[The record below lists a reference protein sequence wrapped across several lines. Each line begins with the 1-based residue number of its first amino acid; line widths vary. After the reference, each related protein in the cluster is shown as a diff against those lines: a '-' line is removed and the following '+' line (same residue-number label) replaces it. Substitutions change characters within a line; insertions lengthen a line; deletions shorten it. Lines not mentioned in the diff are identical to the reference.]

1 MSPKNRP
8 ASQPA
13 SAGKLDGSVIMRFLL
28 GYEDYWKLMVLL
40 FAAGLLAGTAAY
52 VFARATYYSNASI
65 RVNAFLNPTLT
76 ANGQGRENTGYVM
89 RQALMNTLT
98 SNYMVLEAGKIMG
111 FANDKTTYLE
121 LREYVLPKVRV
132 SFLDELLMHVSVDA
146 FEPRAAREFPRALV
160 EAHENARKAARA
172 EFREKAIQRYV
183 DELAEV
189 RQRLEE
195 QLDTRLKFEEESALA
210 NAQLE
215 LERLSDVPIQQVR
228 LRYQLQEMERMAAV
242 MAEQGE
248 SLGTIGQLALL
259 NSLQFRAN
267 DRLAAGRLV
276 RAPGGTP
283 VKFEAPGSQ
292 DNFTQVV
299 VQPEMVEGLKPW
311 QELEKRKRT
320 LEEKARL
327 ARAKYLEDHP
337 EMRAI
342 RDELESVSS
351 ALELE
356 LEVARKAF
364 DLDLAKVKEDL
375 TAIEAKLPAYY
386 EATKTYDEKRLG
398 YDLMQKG
405 QLAWDKAYEQLA
417 KQIESLATEDEGSA
431 IRLQFEGFVDL
442 RDEVPVSP
450 SKSKLALLGSLM
462 GLGLAFGI
470 PFLLRRFDSSI
481 SDLNE
486 FEQSLGIPGIG
497 LIPVTDPKILE
508 EINRSP
514 AVGATIPNALLEN
527 FRLIRS
533 SILLN
538 PGPKGEAR
546 VVMVT
551 SARPGEGKT
560 TAACNIGWAFSSMG
574 EKTLIIDCD
583 LRRGRV
589 HGVMD
594 LPNKPGLT
602 DLLSGKASLEDCL
615 LKAPAENLWTIPRGP
630 VVAGT
635 TELLNTDVFEDLLQ
649 RLRGEFDRII
659 LDTPPVLG
667 LSETAFLQDKA
678 EGVVLIVKCAAT
690 PRKDVLDAFGTLR
703 KLGAHFYG
711 FVLNKVDFT
720 KRANMYYYY
729 YYSSNYYDLHWEGDE
744 ETALAQPEGA
754 R

>member
-1 MSPKNRP
+1 MNAKNRP
-8 ASQPA
+8 APQPNTA
-13 SAGKLDGSVIMRFLL
+13 SKLDGSVVVRFLL

-40 FAAGLLAGTAAY
+40 FAAGLLAGTAVY
-52 VFARATYYSNASI
+52 VFARATYSSNASI
-65 RVNAFLNPTLT
+65 RVNAFLNPTLA
-76 ANGQGRENTGYVM
+76 ANGQARADTGYVM
-89 RQALMNTLT
+89 RQSLMQTLT

-121 LREYVLPKVRV
+121 IKDYVLPKVRV
-132 SFLDELLMHVSVDA
+132 TFLDEFLMHVAVET
-146 FEPRAAREFPRALV
+146 FEPRAAREFPRALI
-160 EAHENARKAARA
+160 EAYENARKKARS

-189 RQRLEE
+189 RKRLEE
-195 QLDTRLKFEEESALA
+195 QLDSRLQFEEESALA

-228 LRYQLQEMERMAAV
+228 LRYQLQEMERLAAV
-242 MAEQGE
+242 LAGQGD
-248 SLGTIGQLALL
+248 SLGTVGKLALL
-259 NSLQFRAN
+259 GSLQIPSN
-267 DRLAAGRLV
+267 DRLATGRLV

-283 VKFEAPGSQ
+283 VKFEAPGTQES
-292 DNFTQVV
+292 FTQVV
-299 VQPEMVEGLKPW
+299 VQPDMVEGLKPW

-320 LEEKARL
+320 LEEKARQT
-327 ARAKYLEDHP
+327 REKFLEDHP
-337 EMRAI
+337 EMRALRSEI
-342 RDELESVSS
+342 AEVSA

-356 LEVARKAF
+356 LEVAQKAF
-364 DLDLAKVKEDL
+364 ELEFAKVKEDL
-375 TAIEAKLPAYY
+375 AALEKKLPAYY
-386 EATKTYDEKRLG
+386 EATKNYDAKRLG

-417 KQIESLATEDEGSA
+417 KQIESLTTEEDSGA

-442 RDEVPVSP
+442 RDEIPVSP
-450 SKSKLALLGSLM
+450 SKSKLAMLGALM

-481 SDLNE
+481 TDLNE
-486 FEQSLGIPGIG
+486 FEHSLGIPGIG
-497 LIPVTDPKILE
+497 LVPMTDPKVLE

-538 PGPKGEAR
+538 PGPRGEAK

-551 SARPGEGKT
+551 SARPSEGKT
-560 TAACNIGWAFSSMG
+560 TAACNIGWAFASMG
-574 EKTLIIDCD
+574 ERTLVIDCD

-594 LPNKPGLT
+594 IPNKPGLT

-615 LKAPAENLWTIPRGP
+615 NKSPADNLWAIPRGP

-635 TELLNTDVFEDLLQ
+635 TELLNTEVFEGLLK

-678 EGVVLIVKCAAT
+678 EGVVLVVKCGAT
-690 PRKDVLDAFGTLR
+690 PRKDVMEAFSNLR

-729 YYSSNYYDLHWEGDE
+729 YYSSNYYDLHWESEDE
-744 ETALAQPEGA
+744 QAMAQPQ
-754 R
+754 RVR